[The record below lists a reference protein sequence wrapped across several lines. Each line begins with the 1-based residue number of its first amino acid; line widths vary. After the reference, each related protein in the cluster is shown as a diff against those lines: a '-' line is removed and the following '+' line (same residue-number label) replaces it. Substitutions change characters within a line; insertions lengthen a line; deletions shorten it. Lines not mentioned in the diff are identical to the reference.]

1 MKSDAPEAKKNNMCD
16 VRIGPFGAQLAMSG
30 PATTAGT
37 GDAPP
42 LSRAEIDNAIKSLTA
57 GEKAAIVRIAKYFE
71 RDFEARDLI
80 QEAYLR
86 ILDGRREWPRGL
98 SAPTFFY
105 GVIRS
110 VASEWTKKRKK
121 EVPIE
126 AIDIEDKQQ
135 AAERGRAAERGILAK
150 FDVMRI
156 IALFED
162 DPIAKEIV
170 IAEMDGARGE
180 ELLKLS
186 GLSLTEY
193 ESKRRKIR
201 RRIDKLEAEGNEHET

>member
-1 MKSDAPEAKKNNMCD
+1 MSD
-16 VRIGPFGAQLAMSG
+16 

-57 GEKAAIVRIAKYFE
+57 DEKAAIVRIAKHFE

-86 ILDGRREWPRGL
+86 ILDERRKWPRRIP
-98 SAPTFFY
+98 APKFFH

-110 VASEWTKKRKK
+110 VASEWTEKRKK

-126 AIDIEDKQQ
+126 AIDILL
-135 AAERGRAAERGILAK
+135 AAALIRDLHLQKVAGGCFTDQDDAIGRQFLRG
-150 FDVMRI
+150 
-156 IALFED
+156 
-162 DPIAKEIV
+162 
-170 IAEMDGARGE
+170 
-180 ELLKLS
+180 
-186 GLSLTEY
+186 
-193 ESKRRKIR
+193 
-201 RRIDKLEAEGNEHET
+201 